1 MNDLLN
7 NPAAFWTAI
16 VALGYPILTLVVA
29 ELQRRTAGRS
39 DDVYKVL
46 RLVQV
51 TVLPALAIYILM
63 SHVAGFTETSASL
76 KIVQTV
82 VAITM
87 INVTLA
93 ALNVAMRSA
102 VATADWLART
112 PGLLLDLIRLFLVLV
127 GAAFVASDIWSVD
140 LGALLTALGVGSVV
154 IGLALQDTLS
164 GLFAGVSIMSGR
176 QFKEGDWLAAGDHEG
191 FIIGMD
197 WRSVTIVTEENS
209 IIVIPNSEL
218 SGSAFEVQGSQGR
231 TVAEELIVSFPYHVS
246 PSKAFAAIAQTAQA
260 TDEIL
265 KQPPFEIE
273 LVGHSSEAMQY
284 ELMFHT
290 VNKETCFKAHS
301 AFLRKLWY
309 VCQRNGIELAGQTN
323 RMFRPSTV
331 NASPDNSRKQAVLLQ
346 GGLLEPGSAGF
357 DKLAAAARYEI
368 YDQGEILLQNGGD
381 FSNIHFVVS
390 GVMSVQVSRHG
401 LVRVVQQ
408 LEEGELFL
416 TRAFL
421 TNAPAPAALVAE
433 TELAV
438 LTISRQHMLDYL
450 NANTGLSGRFE
461 RVIDRT
467 EEALGSAG
475 PKLALV
481 TMAT

>member
-1 MNDLLN
+1 MNGLLG
-7 NPAAFWTAI
+7 NPASLWTVI
-16 VALGYPILTLVVA
+16 VALGYPMLTLAVA

-39 DDVYKVL
+39 DDVHKVL
-46 RLVQV
+46 QLVQV
-51 TVLPALAIYILM
+51 TVLPALAVYILM
-63 SHVAGFTETSASL
+63 SKVAGLTETSVSR

-93 ALNVAMRSA
+93 AVNVAMRSA

-176 QFKEGDWLAAGDHEG
+176 QFKEGDWLAAGDHQG

-197 WRSVTIVTEENS
+197 WRSVTIVTEDNS
-209 IIVIPNSEL
+209 IVVIPNSEL
-218 SGSAFEVQGSQGR
+218 SGSAFRVQGSQGR

-260 TDEIL
+260 TDQIL
-265 KQPPFEIE
+265 KKPTFEIE
-273 LVGHSSEAMQY
+273 LVGLSNESMQY
-284 ELMFHT
+284 ELMFHAI
-290 VNKETCFKAHS
+290 NKETCFKAHS
-301 AFLRKLWY
+301 AFLRRLWY

-323 RMFRPSTV
+323 RMFRPSSVHATL
-331 NASPDNSRKQAVLLQ
+331 DDKRKQAVLLQ
-346 GGLLEPGSAGF
+346 EGLLERGSAGF
-357 DKLAAAARYEI
+357 DKLAAVARYEI
-368 YDQGEILLQNGGD
+368 YDEGEVLLKDGGD
-381 FSNIHFVVS
+381 FSNIHFVVA
-390 GVMSVQVSRHG
+390 GIVAVQVSRHG
-401 LVRVVQQ
+401 LIRVVQQ

-467 EEALGSAG
+467 EAALGTTG
-475 PKLALV
+475 PKLALLAA
-481 TMAT
+481 AT